1 MSKFVITLVVF
12 SLYSMSFASTPPIRQ
27 ELGNNWQFRQYHI
40 GKWLPAEVPGTVHTD
55 LINNGII
62 EDPFYRDN
70 EKHIQWIDK
79 ADWEY
84 ELRFQVDEQLAGQKH
99 KQLVFQG
106 LDTWCDITLN
116 GQPLLSTNN
125 MFRTWKADVSGL
137 LSGKENILHLRFR
150 SPIRQSMEEMEKY
163 GLPLPASND
172 QSENGGMGPN
182 RVSVFSRKAP
192 YHFGWDWGPRLVT
205 SGIWRPIFL
214 EGWDDLNIEQVFIEQ
229 PQVTPVQADLKASVR
244 LTTEHHEKLIAE
256 VKCDSRI
263 LAKSE
268 VETQPGENRLTLP
281 FTIKKPRLWW
291 SNGLGKANLYSF
303 RIDLK
308 KDGKVVASREVT
320 TGLRSLKLV
329 RRQDTQGETF
339 YFELNGIP
347 VFAKGVNAIPNDVFL
362 PRISRSDYEK
372 MVTDAAN
379 ANMNMIRIW
388 GGGIYEDDYFY
399 ELCDRHGIMVWQDFM
414 FACAMYPGNPE
425 FLENVKQEAVDNV
438 IRLRN
443 HPCIALWCG
452 NNEID
457 AAWRGWGWKREYTQQ
472 QQERIFKAYTDVFH
486 RLLPEVI
493 EKYTDGDDY
502 WPSSPMS
509 GPEIGD
515 HEIRPANRGDN
526 HYWGVWHE
534 KHKFEEYEK
543 NIGRF
548 ISEHGFQSFPEFE
561 TVRQYTLPEDYDIE
575 SEIMS
580 AHQRSGIGNLR
591 IREYMGWYYQV
602 PEDFGQMLYMSQVL
616 QARAMRIAMETHR
629 RHMPYCMGSLVWQLN
644 DCWPV
649 ASWASIDY
657 FGRWKAL
664 HYYEK
669 RFFAPVL
676 ISCHEEGILSQNTN
690 VNAEPFGLKKSAHL
704 NVSNETM
711 QEFRGKAKWSL
722 RRPDASVIEEG
733 SFDVTVPAL
742 SAVWL
747 PEQDFSN
754 YGTYDT
760 YYSYQL
766 LDEAGNGVGEGSVLF
781 CAPKHFRFADPELN
795 AFVKDDDII
804 VTAKG
809 YARSVEI
816 QAGADVVLSDN
827 YFDMDG
833 GVKAVK
839 ILRGSV
845 DSVSVRSVWDIR

>member
-291 SNGLGKANLYSF
+291 SNGLGKANLYTF

-388 GGGIYEDDYFY
+388 G
-399 ELCDRHGIMVWQDFM
+399 
-414 FACAMYPGNPE
+414 
-425 FLENVKQEAVDNV
+425 
-438 IRLRN
+438 
-443 HPCIALWCG
+443 
-452 NNEID
+452 
-457 AAWRGWGWKREYTQQ
+457 WRY
-472 QQERIFKAYTDVFH
+472 
-486 RLLPEVI
+486 
-493 EKYTDGDDY
+493 
-502 WPSSPMS
+502 
-509 GPEIGD
+509 
-515 HEIRPANRGDN
+515 
-526 HYWGVWHE
+526 
-534 KHKFEEYEK
+534 
-543 NIGRF
+543 
-548 ISEHGFQSFPEFE
+548 
-561 TVRQYTLPEDYDIE
+561 
-575 SEIMS
+575 
-580 AHQRSGIGNLR
+580 
-591 IREYMGWYYQV
+591 
-602 PEDFGQMLYMSQVL
+602 
-616 QARAMRIAMETHR
+616 
-629 RHMPYCMGSLVWQLN
+629 
-644 DCWPV
+644 
-649 ASWASIDY
+649 
-657 FGRWKAL
+657 
-664 HYYEK
+664 
-669 RFFAPVL
+669 
-676 ISCHEEGILSQNTN
+676 
-690 VNAEPFGLKKSAHL
+690 
-704 NVSNETM
+704 
-711 QEFRGKAKWSL
+711 L
-722 RRPDASVIEEG
+722 RRR
-733 SFDVTVPAL
+733 
-742 SAVWL
+742 
-747 PEQDFSN
+747 
-754 YGTYDT
+754 
-760 YYSYQL
+760 
-766 LDEAGNGVGEGSVLF
+766 LF
-781 CAPKHFRFADPELN
+781 L
-795 AFVKDDDII
+795 
-804 VTAKG
+804 
-809 YARSVEI
+809 
-816 QAGADVVLSDN
+816 
-827 YFDMDG
+827 
-833 GVKAVK
+833 
-839 ILRGSV
+839 
-845 DSVSVRSVWDIR
+845 

>member
-137 LSGKENILHLRFR
+137 LSDKENILHLRFR
-150 SPIRQSMEEMEKY
+150 SPIRQGMKEMEKY

-291 SNGLGKANLYSF
+291 SNGLGKANLYTF

-414 FACAMYPGNPE
+414 FACAMYPGDPE

-486 RLLPEVI
+486 RLLP
-493 EKYTDGDDY
+493 
-502 WPSSPMS
+502 
-509 GPEIGD
+509 
-515 HEIRPANRGDN
+515 
-526 HYWGVWHE
+526 
-534 KHKFEEYEK
+534 
-543 NIGRF
+543 
-548 ISEHGFQSFPEFE
+548 
-561 TVRQYTLPEDYDIE
+561 
-575 SEIMS
+575 
-580 AHQRSGIGNLR
+580 
-591 IREYMGWYYQV
+591 
-602 PEDFGQMLYMSQVL
+602 
-616 QARAMRIAMETHR
+616 
-629 RHMPYCMGSLVWQLN
+629 
-644 DCWPV
+644 
-649 ASWASIDY
+649 
-657 FGRWKAL
+657 
-664 HYYEK
+664 
-669 RFFAPVL
+669 
-676 ISCHEEGILSQNTN
+676 
-690 VNAEPFGLKKSAHL
+690 
-704 NVSNETM
+704 
-711 QEFRGKAKWSL
+711 
-722 RRPDASVIEEG
+722 
-733 SFDVTVPAL
+733 
-742 SAVWL
+742 
-747 PEQDFSN
+747 
-754 YGTYDT
+754 
-760 YYSYQL
+760 
-766 LDEAGNGVGEGSVLF
+766 
-781 CAPKHFRFADPELN
+781 
-795 AFVKDDDII
+795 
-804 VTAKG
+804 
-809 YARSVEI
+809 
-816 QAGADVVLSDN
+816 
-827 YFDMDG
+827 
-833 GVKAVK
+833 
-839 ILRGSV
+839 
-845 DSVSVRSVWDIR
+845 